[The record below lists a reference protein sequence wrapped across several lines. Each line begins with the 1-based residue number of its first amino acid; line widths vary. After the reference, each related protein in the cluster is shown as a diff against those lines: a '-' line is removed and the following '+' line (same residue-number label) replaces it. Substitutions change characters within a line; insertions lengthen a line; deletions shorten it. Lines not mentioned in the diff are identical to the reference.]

1 MHQTCVPRV
10 IQHKKH
16 GIMTCSEGVVSI
28 NKWLQWCSRCLSLFE
43 LSGFHTQKKRTLW
56 SLTLSFHQN
65 LNNFTCQFNT
75 QGPPQPQLRLQS
87 SGWWYTPESKC
98 VHILSL
104 VLLGK
109 MLEQCVIAS
118 RPRSQAKYVGKA
130 SFANLCSCCCQQHH
144 GQRHPPGTLLASVV
158 SRSCGFPVE
167 MW

>member
-1 MHQTCVPRV
+1 MYHVWYNIKNTASWHAQR
-10 IQHKKH
+10 
-16 GIMTCSEGVVSI
+16 E
-28 NKWLQWCSRCLSLFE
+28 LSAL
-43 LSGFHTQKKRTLW
+43 LSGFSGVYAVCHCLSFQAFTYKKKRTLW
-56 SLTLSFHQN
+56 SLTVSFHQN

-75 QGPPQPQLRLQS
+75 QGPPQPQHWLQS
-87 SGWWYTPESKC
+87 SGWWYAPESKC

-130 SFANLCSCCCQQHH
+130 SFANHCSCCCQQHH
-144 GQRHPPGTLLASVV
+144 GQCHPPGTLLASVV